1 MSGGAR
7 PNVVVVIADDMGY
20 GDLGLF
26 NEGRSTTPSL
36 NAMAGAGACL
46 TQHYSG
52 SPVCAPARASL
63 LTGRYPHRTGA
74 IDTLH
79 GRGLDRIWL
88 SEVTIADVFR
98 AAGYRTGLVG
108 KWHNGALDARYHP
121 NARGFDDFAGFCGG
135 ASDYYSYALDLNGT
149 EVEGSGRYLTEVL
162 TDHAISFL
170 RRAAP
175 EPFFLVIAYNAP
187 HFPMQAPQELVDR
200 YVARGE
206 TLGAALTYAMIEVMD
221 RGIGQVDETLAE
233 LGVAENTIV
242 LFSSDNGPYLGE
254 VQGVS
259 LDRFNYGWRG
269 AKHYVFEGGIR
280 VPAIVR
286 WPDRLEGG
294 RLVHEMLHFTDWLPT
309 LAAATG
315 VALRP
320 ELELDGDDVL
330 AVLAGD
336 RSDVNPV
343 RFWQNNRYAPR
354 VEGNAAM
361 RDGDWKLVRP
371 SIPET
376 MQVTD
381 RDRAI
386 DRALNS
392 HQPDRITEVDAS
404 PLPEVDVGEPPSA
417 LLFDLAADPFEQ
429 ADRAADHPD
438 VVRRMTAALEGWFRS
453 VELDRTRGRD

>member
-1 MSGGAR
+1 MSAAR
-7 PNVVVVIADDMGY
+7 PNVVIVIADDMGY

-26 NEGRSTTPSL
+26 NEGRSTTPNL
-36 NAMAGAGACL
+36 NAMAGAGVCL

-79 GRGLDRIWL
+79 GRGLDRIGL

-98 AAGYRTGLVG
+98 AAGYRTGLIG
-108 KWHNGALDARYHP
+108 KWHNGALDPRYHP
-121 NARGFDDFAGFCGG
+121 NARGFDDFAGFSGG
-135 ASDYYSYALDLNGT
+135 SSDYYSYTLDLNGT
-149 EVEGSGRYLTEVL
+149 EVAGSGRYLTDVL

-187 HFPMQAPQELVDR
+187 HFPMQAPQDIVDR
-200 YVARGE
+200 YVAQGE

-221 RGIGQVDETLAE
+221 RGVGQVDETLAE

-254 VQGVS
+254 VHGVS

-294 RLVHEMLHFTDWLPT
+294 RLAQEMLHFTDWLPT
-309 LAAATG
+309 LAAAAG
-315 VALRP
+315 AELPP
-320 ELELDGDDVL
+320 EVELDGEDVL
-330 AVLAGD
+330 AVLSGD
-336 RSDVNPV
+336 TSDVNPV

-371 SIPET
+371 PIPET

-392 HQPDRITEVDAS
+392 HLPGRITEIDGS
-404 PLPEVDVGEPPSA
+404 PLPVFDIEDPPAA
-417 LLFDLAADPFEQ
+417 LLFDLATDPFEQ
-429 ADRAADHPD
+429 MDRAADHPD
-438 VVRRMTAALEGWFRS
+438 VVRRMTLALEAWFRS